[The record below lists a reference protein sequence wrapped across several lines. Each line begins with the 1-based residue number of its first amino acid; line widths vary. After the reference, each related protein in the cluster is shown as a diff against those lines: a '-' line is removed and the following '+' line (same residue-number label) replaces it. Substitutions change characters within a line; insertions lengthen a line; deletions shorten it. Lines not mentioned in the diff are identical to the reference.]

1 MMAAS
6 HPHQID
12 ARIRYRL
19 LFGLTGV
26 FLWPGFSGIL
36 VFMTLSGI
44 SGGSTEHQPRGYV
57 ASHGRMTRID
67 GTQWDLLR
75 LFENI
80 LPVFGVLLAIAC
92 GISVYESRKNTIV
105 RASGT
110 LRGWSVLWMW
120 LCVGLSIFV
129 IFAPVAWVLIKR

>member
-1 MMAAS
+1 MVAS

-36 VFMTLSGI
+36 VFIILSRI
-44 SGGSTEHQPRGYV
+44 SGGSTEHRARGFV
-57 ASHGRMTRID
+57 EGHGRITRID
-67 GTQWDLLR
+67 GAQWDLLR

-80 LPVFGVLLAIAC
+80 LPVFCVLLAIAC
-92 GISVYESRKNTIV
+92 GIFVYESKKNTIV
-105 RASGT
+105 RASAT

-129 IFAPVAWVLIKR
+129 IFAPVAWVLMRR